1 MKICDYGCNKEA
13 KYQFKNGKW
22 CCSSHYKICPAEK
35 ERCKKRT
42 TGRKNPFYNKK
53 HSEKSKKKIT
63 EKLTGRVLSSETRN
77 KISKKLKGKKQDG
90 KVIEKLAL
98 LRRLTIKKIRKRYP
112 FFSQIEEMRY
122 NPDKPGEKEIQV
134 HCKNHL
140 CPNSKEKGGWFTPTK
155 IQFYE
160 RIRQLENE
168 DGNGGSYFYCSEKC
182 KEICPLYKLTFDPF
196 KESQSPYT
204 EAERQLWRQIVL
216 EREEY
221 ICEYCGKEAICA
233 HHEKPVKTHPHLAL
247 DPDNGISCC
256 EKCHYKYGHKI
267 ATECSTGSLA
277 NKLC

>member
-112 FFSQIEEMRY
+112 SNQEKKKFKYIAKIIYVQIQKKKVGGLHQQKSNFM
-122 NPDKPGEKEIQV
+122 KE
-134 HCKNHL
+134 
-140 CPNSKEKGGWFTPTK
+140 
-155 IQFYE
+155 
-160 RIRQLENE
+160 
-168 DGNGGSYFYCSEKC
+168 
-182 KEICPLYKLTFDPF
+182 
-196 KESQSPYT
+196 
-204 EAERQLWRQIVL
+204 
-216 EREEY
+216 
-221 ICEYCGKEAICA
+221 
-233 HHEKPVKTHPHLAL
+233 
-247 DPDNGISCC
+247 
-256 EKCHYKYGHKI
+256 
-267 ATECSTGSLA
+267 
-277 NKLC
+277 